1 MNPRPGFLTPG
12 CFLIL
17 GSFLILVVSGCDFLS
32 KEKAQTRTITDQLGR
47 KVEIPRHPKKM
58 AALHHFGGKIVYA
71 LNMQHLL
78 VERSIYGL
86 EAKALEK
93 IDPAFAALPD
103 MVQGHNFNVEG
114 IVSLNPE
121 LIFAY
126 ASMDTTEMGQFENAG
141 IPVVAVKGETLEES
155 YEAVRLISDVLDC
168 KKKGETY
175 IQACRDL
182 VDMVQSRLKGRVE
195 KPVRVMFAG
204 PRSIYSVATGNM
216 LQTRILELSGAVNV
230 AKELNGFWADV
241 SPEQIAKWNPE
252 VIFLGSYLD
261 VYGKDQILENPQFQT
276 ITAIKEKKIVSFPS
290 NIGWWDYPAPHCVLG
305 VVWSAKTLYPD
316 LFRDIDMTATAN
328 AFYKQFTGYGFEELG
343 GRID

>member
-1 MNPRPGFLTPG
+1 MKRLQWPGL
-12 CFLIL
+12 LIL
-17 GSFLILVVSGCDFLS
+17 GGLLILVFSGCDFLS
-32 KEKAQTRTITDQLGR
+32 EKKFQTRTITDQLGR
-47 KVEIPRHPKKM
+47 KVEIPRHPKKI

-78 VERSIYGL
+78 VERSIYGR

-103 MVQGHNFNVEG
+103 MLQGHSFNVEG

-126 ASMDTTEMGQFENAG
+126 ASMDTTEIGRFENAG

-155 YEAVRLISDVLDC
+155 YEAIRLISHVLDC
-168 KKKGETY
+168 KEKGETY
-175 IQACRDL
+175 IRACQDL
-182 VDMVQSRLKGRVE
+182 VDLVQNRLKGRVE
-195 KPVRVMFAG
+195 RPVRVMFAG
-204 PRSIYSVATGNM
+204 PRSVYSVATGNM
-216 LQTRILELSGAVNV
+216 LQTKILELSGAVNV
-230 AKELNGFWADV
+230 ASSLKGFWADV

-316 LFRDIDMTATAN
+316 LFADIDMVVVAN
-328 AFYKQFTGYGFEELG
+328 AFYKQFNGHSFEELG